1 MNSFP
6 ANTQLVSLFASGF
19 LLVVASCDQSQS
31 GKKDKEAVWE
41 QIPPFHPDEQIFQ
54 YIKGKKLPKRQ
65 VRASRPRF
73 TLVDSE
79 RTDVSFVNEFQPN
92 HPRKALYASGFSCGG
107 IAIGDINGD
116 GWPDV
121 FFTGGPTTNKLYSN
135 LGKFHFREVT
145 SESGLSEGG
154 NPWSAGAAF
163 GDIDADG
170 DLDLYVCNYDTPNQ
184 LWLNDGSGKFVEKA
198 KALGVDTVSAS
209 LMPYFQDYDR
219 DGDLDFFLLTNRLFL
234 AGGRPKEPPF
244 RKGVDGRPEV
254 LPSFQKYFR
263 MREAAEGIMKL
274 EPSGSED
281 RLYRNE
287 GGHFKEISTAS
298 GIIARGH
305 GLSAAWWDYDDDG
318 DPDLYVANDFNDPD
332 HLYRNDGGTFV
343 DVISETFPHVAWFAM
358 GSDLADL
365 DGNGADDLFTLDMS
379 GTNHFRQKTTMG
391 TMTSHKR
398 FLETAIPRQYMRNV
412 LLMNEGNGIFREAAY
427 LAGLADA
434 DWGWAPKLEDFD
446 EDGMIDVFITN
457 GMTQNFTD
465 ADHPMSDQDRIG
477 KSEFD
482 HYRKTGFK
490 KDVNLAFRNAGKLDF
505 TKVSKKWGLNH
516 KGMSFAAAH
525 GDLDRDGDLDLIV
538 ANLNESVHFYR
549 NDSFEGN
556 RVLLSLKGGN
566 AWGSKVTVVTAK
578 RRQTK
583 TLRPTTGYMSADE
596 PVLHFGLGEEDYI
609 GVLKIIW
616 ADGTEQEFGDLH
628 ANYYYEITQTTSEPT
643 IPEPQKPKKPLFR
656 KVSTTTELRHEE
668 KPFDDYK
675 IQPLLPHKLS
685 RLGPGMAWTDVDAN
699 GFPDLF
705 MGGAAGNPGSIW
717 LNYGNGEFRRLV
729 TPAFVADKNSEDMA
743 ALFFDYDSD
752 GRQDLLVTSG
762 GIEATKG
769 SKHYTDRLYRN
780 VGGFRFE
787 RVPFP
792 GGSSSSGPAVACDF
806 DRDGDL
812 DLFIGGRLTRGEYP
826 LPGAS
831 RLLRNDKGN
840 FADVT
845 KAIAPGLATAG
856 MITGALWTDATGDG
870 WTDLLVAAEW
880 GPVKLFKNNKGKLVD
895 ATKEAGLSNLTGW
908 WAGIASADF
917 DQDGD
922 LDYAVGN
929 LGLNTK
935 YKVSKE
941 HPFEGYYGAF
951 DDTGRKSFVEATW
964 EHDKL
969 YPLRGRSCS
978 TEAMPFVSK
987 KFGSYASFAR
997 ATMPQIY
1004 TSKCLAEAYR
1014 VEANTLESGILL
1026 NDGTGHFGF
1035 HPLPRIA
1042 QIAPTFGIVAEDF
1055 DADGKIDLMLAQNFF
1070 SPQPETGRMDGG
1082 LGQLLKGLGNGN
1094 FLPVPPKKS
1103 GIIVRGEARS
1113 LAALDLDNDGRLDLA
1128 FARNDSV
1135 PEIYLNNPN
1144 ASINNNKYRN
1154 LRIRLKGPKGNPTGI
1169 ASKINLLLP
1178 DGKNQSAEIHA
1189 GSGYLTQTPAR
1200 VNFSLGKDE
1209 IATIQVQWPSGKTSV
1224 TQVSTGT
1231 SEVIISSP

>member
-1 MNSFP
+1 MKGFASK
-6 ANTQLVSLFASGF
+6 TRLVSLFASGF
-19 LLVVASCDQSQS
+19 LLVVASCDQSQT
-31 GKKDKEAVWE
+31 GKKEQDPVWE
-41 QIPPFHPDEQIFQ
+41 QMPPFHPTDEIFQ
-54 YIKGKKLPKRQ
+54 YIKGKKLATRQ
-65 VRASRPRF
+65 DRDSKNRF
-73 TLVDSE
+73 TLLGTE
-79 RTDVSFVNEFQPN
+79 RTGVSFVNEFQPN
-92 HPRKALYASGFSCGG
+92 HPRKALYSSGFSCGG
-107 IAIGDINGD
+107 VAIADVNGD

-121 FFTGGPTTNKLYSN
+121 FFTGGPMPNKLFSN
-135 LGKFHFREVT
+135 LGNFHFRDIT
-145 SESGLSEGG
+145 PESGLTGGG

-163 GDIDADG
+163 ADIDGDG

-184 LWLNDGSGKFVEKA
+184 LWLNNGSGKFVEKA
-198 KALGVDTVSAS
+198 KLFGVDTVSAS

-244 RKGVDGRPEV
+244 RKGVDGRPEI

-274 EPSGSED
+274 EPSGLED
-281 RLYRNE
+281 RLYRND
-287 GGHFKEISTAS
+287 GGSFKEVSVAA
-298 GIIARGH
+298 GIVERGH

-318 DPDLYVANDFNDPD
+318 DQDLYVANDFKDPD

-343 DVISETFPHVAWFAM
+343 DVISETFPHIAWFAM

-365 DGNGADDLFTLDMS
+365 DGNGGEDLFTLDMS

-391 TMTSHKR
+391 TMSSHKN
-398 FLETAIPRQYMRNV
+398 FLETANPRQYMRNA
-412 LLMNEGNGIFREAAY
+412 LLMNEGDGIFREAAY

-446 EDGMIDVFITN
+446 EDGMVDVFITN

-465 ADHPMSDQDRIG
+465 SDTPMSAQDKIG
-477 KSEFD
+477 KTEFD
-482 HYRKTGFK
+482 HYRATGFK
-490 KDVNLAFRNAGKLDF
+490 KDVNLAFRNAGELDF
-505 TKVSKKWGLNH
+505 TKVSEAWGLDH
-516 KGMSFAAAH
+516 EGMSFAAAH

-717 LNYGNGEFRRLV
+717 LNYGDGEFRRLV

-762 GIEATKG
+762 GVESPKG
-769 SKHYTDRLYRN
+769 SNNYADRLYRN
-780 VGGFRFE
+780 IGGFRFE
-787 RVPFP
+787 RVPFS
-792 GGSSSSGPAVACDF
+792 GGSSSSGPAAACDF

-812 DLFIGGRLTRGEYP
+812 DLFIGGRLSQGEYP

-845 KAIAPGLATAG
+845 KALAPGLATAG

-870 WTDLLVAAEW
+870 WSDLLVTSEW

-895 ATKEAGLSNLTGW
+895 ATKEAGLADLTGW
-908 WAGIASADF
+908 WTGITSADF
-917 DQDGD
+917 DRDGD
-922 LDYAVGN
+922 LDYAIGN

-935 YKVSKE
+935 YKVSKA
-941 HPFEGYYGAF
+941 HPFEAYYGAF
-951 DDTGRKSFVEATW
+951 DETGNKRFVEATW
-964 EHDKL
+964 EHNKL
-969 YPLRGRSCS
+969 YPVRGRSCS
-978 TEAMPFVSK
+978 TEAMPFVSR
-987 KFGSYASFAR
+987 KFGSYASFAS
-997 ATMPQIY
+997 ATMPHIY

-1014 VEANTLESGILL
+1014 VEAKTLESGILL
-1026 NDGTGHFGF
+1026 NDGAGKFSVL
-1035 HPLPRIA
+1035 PLPRIA
-1042 QIAPTFGIVAEDF
+1042 QIAPVFGIVAKDF
-1055 DADGKIDLMLAQNFF
+1055 DNDGNVDLTVAQNFF

-1082 LGQLLKGLGNGN
+1082 LGQFLKGLGDGN
-1094 FLPVPPKKS
+1094 FVPLAPKES
-1103 GIIVRGEARS
+1103 GIAVQGDARS
-1113 LAALDLDNDGRLDLA
+1113 LAAVDIDNDGQQDLI
-1128 FARNDSV
+1128 FARNDSE
-1135 PEIYLNNPN
+1135 PAIFLNNPN
-1144 ASINNNKYRN
+1144 ASINNRN

-1169 ASKINLLLP
+1169 GTKITLHLQ
-1178 DGKNQSAEIHA
+1178 DGNTQTAEIHA
-1189 GSGYLTQTPAR
+1189 GYGYLTQTSPHT
-1200 VNFSLGKDE
+1200 NFSLGKDE
-1209 IATIQVQWPSGKTSV
+1209 IATIQVQWPSGKTST

-1231 SEVIISSP
+1231 REVIISSP